1 WTANTYTMT
10 FDAEGGSTVGA
21 VTQNYNTQVAKPGDP
36 TRTGYTFG
44 GWYEGDNGAGNAV
57 SFPYTLTADK
67 TVYAKWIINT
77 YTVTYKNN
85 YDDTDTTIYTSQ
97 SVIGIKK
104 LTAPE
109 QPTRTGYIFGGW
121 YTNNTCTDAWNFKNN
136 TVAAGIVLYAKWTA
150 APVLKYAITY
160 APYGATSGSV
170 PVDSNAYTAG
180 STARVSANTGSLAK
194 AGYTFNGWSD
204 SGTTYTAGQIIT
216 ISGDVTLNAVWTAVL
231 ATYTVI
237 YSNNYA
243 GGGTYTTQSDVSSG
257 STLTAPSE
265 PSRIGYSFIGWY
277 KDAACINLWN
287 FNFDTVKADTIL
299 YAKWAANTYT
309 VSGTVVDD
317 GTPSAAVRDA
327 TVKVMQGNVQFGNP
341 ATTDDSGNFT
351 VTGVPDGIYNIVAAK
366 GDQIVTIC
374 ITVNGGDYTYTGT
387 VTLPSGYK
395 NSTLDI
401 IGSETPNVVVDGLNN
416 LFNDSTT
423 NTDDSKGYT
432 QEDKQTV
439 DNGGTVEIK
448 LTVQKNDQSTNKAT
462 VEAAMSSN
470 GYTSGTVLDI
480 DMTKTTTTS
489 NGASDNS
496 QITATSSL
504 IKIIIPLPAELQG
517 KDSYVV
523 YRAHDYGGGV
533 VTEAITTTA
542 NANGEYIEVSSD
554 KTQITAYLKYF
565 STYAIAY
572 NNASQSD
579 SDSGSGSSS
588 TQTYE
593 IISTAGAGGCISP
606 SGSVSVT
613 AGQNKTFTI
622 TADNGYLISHVLV
635 DGTSIGAVS
644 GYTFSNIGAAHT
656 IKAVF
661 TENAGL
667 PYYVDDNG
675 TDVFIGFASD
685 AGGTMKYIAPK
696 GKAVQFIENPK
707 NFMDISGHWAK
718 SYIDF
723 VTEREIFLGT
733 GSNTFSPDTGM
744 TRAMFATVIGRL
756 YERSYGKITATDA
769 GNKFTDADYNAYYGN
784 YVEWAAENSIIA
796 GVGGGKFEPDRMI
809 TREEMAVILH
819 RFAEFLN
826 TSAIESGAPQ
836 LSYPD
841 ASAIS
846 SWAADAARYCQ
857 QTAIISGRDGGNF
870 VPKGT
875 ATRAEV
881 AVILQRFV
889 DNTVK

>member
-1 WTANTYTMT
+1 
-10 FDAEGGSTVGA
+10 
-21 VTQNYNTQVAKPGDP
+21 VTQDYNTQVAEP
-36 TRTGYTFG
+36 TAPTKTGYTFG
-44 GWYEGDNGAGNAV
+44 GWYDGDNGTGNSV

-67 TVYAKWIINT
+67 IIYAKWTANT

-85 YDDTDTTIYTSQ
+85 YDDTDTTIYTTQ
-97 SVIGIKK
+97 SVIGIKAV
-104 LTAPE
+104 TAPE

-121 YTNNTCTDAWNFKNN
+121 YTNNTCTDAWNFKND
-136 TVAAGIVLYAKWTA
+136 TVAANIELFAKWAA
-150 APVLKYAITY
+150 APVLKYNITY
-160 APYGATSGSV
+160 APNGATSGSV
-170 PVDSNAYTAG
+170 PVDSNDYTSG
-180 STARVSANTGSLAK
+180 RTARVNANTGSLAK
-194 AGYTFNGWSD
+194 AGYTFSGWSNR
-204 SGTTYTAGQIIT
+204 GTTYTAGQIIT
-216 ISGDVTLNAVWTAVL
+216 IYGDITLNAVWNPVPT
-231 ATYTVI
+231 TYTVT
-237 YSNNYA
+237 YSNNYN
-243 GGGTYTTQSDVSSG
+243 GGNTYTSQSDVSSG

-277 KDAACINLWN
+277 KDATCINLWN
-287 FNFDTVKADTIL
+287 FNFDMVRADTIL

-317 GTPSAAVRDA
+317 GTPSVAVRDA
-327 TVKVMQGNVQFGNP
+327 TVKVMQGNVQFGNSV
-341 ATTDDSGNFT
+341 TTDDSGNFT
-351 VTGVPDGIYNIVAAK
+351 VTGVPDGIYNLVATK
-366 GDQIVTIC
+366 GDQIITVC
-374 ITVNGGDYTYTGT
+374 ITVNGSNYTFNGT
-387 VTLPSGYK
+387 ITLPNGYK
-395 NSTLDI
+395 NSTLEV
-401 IGSETPNVVVDGLNN
+401 IGSETPNIVVDGLNN
-416 LFNDSTT
+416 LFNDSPT

-448 LTVQKNDQSTNKAT
+448 LTVRKNDQSTNKAT

-489 NGASDNS
+489 HGASDNS
-496 QITATSSL
+496 IITATNSL

-517 KDSYVV
+517 KDSYVI
-523 YRAHDYGGGV
+523 YRAHDYGSGV
-533 VTEAITTTA
+533 VAETITTTA
-542 NANGEYIEVSSD
+542 NASGEYIKVSSD
-554 KTQITAYLKYF
+554 KTRITAYLKYF

-572 NNASQSD
+572 NNASQS
-579 SDSGSGSSS
+579 GSGSSS
-588 TQTYE
+588 TQIYE
-593 IISTAGAGGCISP
+593 VISTAGTGGSISP

-622 TADNGYLISHVLV
+622 TADNGYRVSDVLV
-635 DGTSIGAVS
+635 DGTSVGAVS
-644 GYTFSNIGAAHT
+644 NYTFSNIGAAHT

-667 PYYVDDNG
+667 PYYVDYDS

-685 AGGTMKYIAPK
+685 ANGMMKYIAPK
-696 GKAVQFIENPK
+696 GKAVQFAKNPK

-723 VTEREIFLGT
+723 VTEREIFMGT
-733 GSNTFSPDTGM
+733 GSNTFSPDIGM

-756 YERSYGKITATDA
+756 YERSYGKITATDT

-784 YVEWAAENSIIA
+784 YVDWAAKNSIIA
-796 GVGGGKFEPDRMI
+796 GIGGEKFEPDRMI
-809 TREEMAVILH
+809 TREEMAVILY

-826 TSAIESGAPQ
+826 TSAIEAGASQ

-870 VPKGT
+870 VPQGT

-881 AVILQRFV
+881 AAILQRFV
-889 DNTVK
+889 DNTVN